1 MAKFELP
8 IYGEN
13 DETIKIYKADV
24 IKYKTFLKAMKI
36 KDEIENAE
44 ADKIIELVNSVV
56 KSVFPGLTDD
66 ELSNADITDVF
77 STYKQ
82 AVNLAALI
90 NTSKN

>member
-36 KDEIENAE
+36 KDEVENAE
-44 ADKIIELVNSVV
+44 ADKIIELVNTVV

-66 ELSNADITDVF
+66 ELNNADISDVF
-77 STYKQ
+77 NTYRQ

-90 NTSKN
+90 NSSKN